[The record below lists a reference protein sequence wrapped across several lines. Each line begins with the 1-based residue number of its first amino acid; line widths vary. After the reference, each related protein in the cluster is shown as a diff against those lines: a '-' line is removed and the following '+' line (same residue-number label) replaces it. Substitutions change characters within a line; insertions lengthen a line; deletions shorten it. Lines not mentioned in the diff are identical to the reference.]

1 MLQFDLGYNI
11 LYLMFLIK
19 DGYLY
24 IVVSGSTRECF
35 SLFFIFTDGGKACSV
50 VSFVGRGARLWRH
63 PG

>member
-35 SLFFIFTDGGKACSV
+35 SLFFIFTDGGGGGLLGS
-50 VSFVGRGARLWRH
+50 
-63 PG
+63 